1 MKRTFEAIWEQ
12 GKIIPTESININDHT
27 RLLVVIL
34 DEQQTPDK
42 TSLAQEARR
51 QSLLVSKH
59 SEPEN
64 EVWET
69 NIDDSDWRQ
78 NAV

>member
-27 RLLVVIL
+27 HLLVVIL
-34 DEQQTPDK
+34 DEQTPDR
-42 TSLAQEARR
+42 TSLVQEARR

-59 SEPEN
+59 DESISEI
-64 EVWET
+64 WEA
-69 NIDDSDWRQ
+69 NIDDSDWRE
-78 NAV
+78 